1 LVITSPPTSTSVA
14 RSAVAVGA
22 LRPHASA
29 SGEEERRE
37 RGGHHRSPTIPKI
50 PAPRPVDTWPVVRAP
65 ACYDAPM
72 NPAEV
77 ATSLLIE
84 KTLASS
90 PAYRKVDDSLYV
102 IKQGSAYVMINVVP
116 WGNDRA
122 CLRCTAQLVKGIT
135 VDGKLALELLELNTY
150 LRFGASPTTRSRTPA
165 VRPLDPRRRHPRPDE
180 LTATLRDVALIADEY
195 DDKLVKKY
203 GGQRMLDLLEEAA
216 IENLMDK
223 HPDKFDLD

>member
-1 LVITSPPTSTSVA
+1 
-14 RSAVAVGA
+14 
-22 LRPHASA
+22 
-29 SGEEERRE
+29 
-37 RGGHHRSPTIPKI
+37 
-50 PAPRPVDTWPVVRAP
+50 
-65 ACYDAPM
+65 M

-84 KTLASS
+84 QTLSTS

-102 IKQGSAYVMINVVP
+102 IKQGSAYVMINVMP
-116 WGNDRA
+116 WGADKA
-122 CLRCTAQLVKGIT
+122 CLRCTAQLVKGIA
-135 VDGKLALELLELNTY
+135 VDGKLALELLELNGY
-150 LRFGASPTTRSRTPA
+150 LRFGAFAIDPQQETVLFVHSMLGGTT
-165 VRPLDPRRRHPRPDE
+165 LDGDE
-180 LTATLRDVALIADEY
+180 LVATLHDVALIADEY